1 MRNIRKS
8 SIPILAEPPS
18 VRSDYIR
25 LVWQS
30 LLIGVLAVIAGVVGS
45 VLGDYFVKHYRKWLY
60 YYLE

>member
-18 VRSDYIR
+18 VISLYIR
-25 LVWQS
+25 LAWLS

-45 VLGDYFVKHYRKWLY
+45 VLEDYFAKLYRKWI